1 MAKTGRNTISV
12 DQHLNT
18 CWNLK
23 FQPGQKPNPHLKF
36 LFQFKPRL
44 YLKYNLTFKYEIKLE
59 VLSQFKC
66 NGQQTAWHL
75 DYLKTSSLIS
85 YLNVKLYFKYSLSLN
100 WNRNFKCEFGFCP
113 GWNRGAGIGRTGEIN
128 HPSTPWEMWLCG
140 HLATCCVP
148 QPLSRLSHLGHINI
162 FPPNRISQKN

>member
-1 MAKTGRNTISV
+1 MAETGRNTISV

-23 FQPGQKPNPHLKF
+23 FQPGQNPNSHSKF
-36 LFQFKPRL
+36 LFQFKLRL

-66 NGQQTAWHL
+66 HAFCCPLHL
-75 DYLKTSSLIS
+75 NWLKTSSLIS
-85 YLNVKLYFKYSLSLN
+85 YSNVKLYFKYSLSLN

-113 GWNRGAGIGRTGEIN
+113 GWNFKFRHVFKCWSALIDRK
-128 HPSTPWEMWLCG
+128 S
-140 HLATCCVP
+140 VV
-148 QPLSRLSHLGHINI
+148 
-162 FPPNRISQKN
+162 